1 MSFILDALKKSE
13 IERQRQAVP
22 GLMDARPAAPRKRFP
37 LWAAALCA
45 LLGINIVVLA
55 FVLTRGP
62 APTGREPP
70 GVAPAAKGL
79 AADAARPAVGSAG
92 HIESASPAQVT
103 PPVAPPPVAEPRP
116 DHFSPMD
123 STTAYAPEVPPM
135 GASPTEVAPL
145 AVPHPHANR
154 LGSADEALRPAAHPA
169 DPVLTHEDG
178 GADTEALPSI
188 NEINLNG
195 QVAEMHLDVHVYATR
210 PADRFVY
217 VNMRRYREGETLA
230 EGPVVERIR
239 RDGVVLDYRGVRFL
253 LPRQQ

>member
-1 MSFILDALKKSE
+1 
-13 IERQRQAVP
+13 V
-22 GLMDARPAAPRKRFP
+22 
-37 LWAAALCA
+37 ALCA

-55 FVLTRGP
+55 FVLTRGS
-62 APTGREPP
+62 APSDRPP
-70 GVAPAAKGL
+70 GNVAPATGGG
-79 AADAARPAVGSAG
+79 AADLARPAAG
-92 HIESASPAQVT
+92 AGRTENASPAQAALQAS
-103 PPVAPPPVAEPRP
+103 PPLAASSP

-123 STTAYAPEVPPM
+123 PATSYAPEVPPM
-135 GASPTEVAPL
+135 GASPSTSL
-145 AVPHPHANR
+145 ATPHAHGNR

-169 DPVLTHEDG
+169 DPVLTQADG
-178 GADTEALPSI
+178 AADAEVLPSI

-217 VNMRRYREGETLA
+217 VNMRPYREGETLA

>member
-22 GLMDARPAAPRKRFP
+22 GLMDARPAPPRARFP
-37 LWAAALCA
+37 LWAVGLCA
-45 LLGINIVVLA
+45 LLGVNIVVLA
-55 FVLTRGP
+55 FVLTRGSAPRPP
-62 APTGREPP
+62 A
-70 GVAPAAKGL
+70 GVAPATEVL
-79 AADAARPAVGSAG
+79 
-92 HIESASPAQVT
+92 ASPAQVT
-103 PPVAPPPVAEPRP
+103 PQVAARVAPAAAEPRP

-123 STTAYAPEVPPM
+123 SATTYAPEVPPT
-135 GASPTEVAPL
+135 GAAPTEVAPL

-154 LGSADEALRPAAHPA
+154 PDAADEALRSAAHPA
-169 DPVLTHEDG
+169 DPILTHEDG
-178 GADTEALPSI
+178 GADTEVLPSI

-195 QVAEMHLDVHVYATR
+195 QVPEMHLDVHVYATR

-230 EGPVVERIR
+230 EGPVIERIR

>member
-13 IERQRQAVP
+13 MERQRQAIP
-22 GLMDARPAAPRKRFP
+22 GLMDARPAAPRARFP
-37 LWAAALCA
+37 LWAVALCA
-45 LLGINIVVLA
+45 LLGINMVVLA
-55 FVLTRGP
+55 FVLTRSS
-62 APTGREPP
+62 APTGRPP
-70 GVAPAAKGL
+70 ASVAPATA
-79 AADAARPAVGSAG
+79 AADAGR
-92 HIESASPAQVT
+92 
-103 PPVAPPPVAEPRP
+103 PVAPPVAESKP

-123 STTAYAPEVPPM
+123 PTTTYAPEVPPT
-135 GASPTEVAPL
+135 GTSPTEVAPL
-145 AVPHPHANR
+145 MLPHPHANR
-154 LGSADEALRPAAHPA
+154 SGAADEALHPAAHSA
-169 DPVLTHEDG
+169 DPILTREDG
-178 GADTEALPSI
+178 AADTEVIPSI

-230 EGPVVERIR
+230 EGPLVERIR